1 VQNTYVVY
9 APGTDAFPS
18 IRAMLRSMNDYD
30 LHDRV
35 LVAYGTKHGSTA
47 EIAEAIAKAL
57 RTAGA
62 HVDVQR
68 ARDVHSLASYRAV
81 VIGSAVYAGRWR
93 HDALALLGRDE
104 LRRRDVWLFSSGPIG
119 KDATDPE
126 KLERWTKPQRVE
138 QIAAEIGAH
147 EHVVFGGVVGDDSGF
162 IRKKMA
168 RNLPTE
174 LRDMRD
180 WREIEGWALSIA
192 AALSKP
198 PVPA

>member
-1 VQNTYVVY
+1 
-9 APGTDAFPS
+9 
-18 IRAMLRSMNDYD
+18 MLRSMNDYD

-57 RTAGA
+57 RTAG
-62 HVDVQR
+62 VQVEVQR
-68 ARDVHSLASYRAV
+68 ARDVRSMAPYRGV

-93 HDALALLGRDE
+93 SDALALLGREE

-119 KDATDPE
+119 EDATDPE
-126 KLERWTKPQRVE
+126 KLGRWTKPQRVE
-138 QIAAEIGAH
+138 QVAAEIGAH
-147 EHVVFGGVVGDDSGF
+147 EHVVFGGVVGEDAGF

-168 RNLPTE
+168 HNLPAE

-180 WREIEGWALSIA
+180 WNEIEGWALSIA

-198 PVPA
+198 AVVA